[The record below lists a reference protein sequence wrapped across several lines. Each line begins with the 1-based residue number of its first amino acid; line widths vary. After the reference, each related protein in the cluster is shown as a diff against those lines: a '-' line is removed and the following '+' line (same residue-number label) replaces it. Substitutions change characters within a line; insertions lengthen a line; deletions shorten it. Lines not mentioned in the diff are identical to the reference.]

1 MNREIE
7 TAIHT
12 LASHFADL
20 AVPEIKSTDDA
31 MEHLAAADQK
41 FRDIAKALGYV
52 RFYEFYGQPGSGW
65 FHPATI

>member
-1 MNREIE
+1 MDKEIE

-31 MEHLAAADQK
+31 MEHLAAADRK
-41 FRDIAKALGYV
+41 FREISEALGYV
-52 RFYEFYGQPGSGW
+52 YDYSGNTGWGW